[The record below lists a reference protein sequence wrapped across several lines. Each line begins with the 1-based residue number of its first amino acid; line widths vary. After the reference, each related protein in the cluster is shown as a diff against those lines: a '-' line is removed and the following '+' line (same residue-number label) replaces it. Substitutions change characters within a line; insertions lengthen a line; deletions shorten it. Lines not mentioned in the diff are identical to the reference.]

1 MTGVS
6 LQLHFQ
12 LTEYILLGDIES
24 LIGGNGET
32 DLGDIIG
39 IYIGT

>member
-12 LTEYILLGDIES
+12 LTEYILLG
-24 LIGGNGET
+24 NGERDT
-32 DLGDIIG
+32 GDIIG
-39 IYIGT
+39 IYIET